1 MYHVLKQYGL
11 KRSCHFNLFHIFL
24 KYSSH
29 SLCFR
34 PKRHQQP
41 GWCRVLWKGADFLS
55 NLNLLSAVFQ
65 TLLKHWNQQRA
76 ILVNPKQHQQSDS
89 SLLSGFKRVVLV
101 LLSVFFKP
109 CSSIQVNPKQHQQSD
124 RSLLSEHC
132 SVSSLPSILL
142 FHTHPLILQPE
153 CKCML
158 DKQNS

>member
-1 MYHVLKQYGL
+1 MNAPCFKAMWFEEELSFQPFFWKTQVVVCVFGQSGISSLADAIFYEKGL
-11 KRSCHFNLFHIFL
+11 IFFQT
-24 KYSSH
+24 SICSI
-29 SLCFR
+29 
-34 PKRHQQP
+34 
-41 GWCRVLWKGADFLS
+41 S
-55 NLNLLSAVFQ
+55 NLAQALKSAASDPCQSEAASAV
-65 TLLKHWNQQRA
+65 W
-76 ILVNPKQHQQSDS
+76 QQSAVWFQ
-89 SLLSGFKRVVLV
+89 GGVVLV
-101 LLSVFFKP
+101 LLSVFFKH

>member
-1 MYHVLKQYGL
+1 MNAPCFKAIWFEEELSFQPFFWKTQVVVCVLGQ
-11 KRSCHFNLFHIFL
+11 SSISMCHI
-24 KYSSH
+24 
-29 SLCFR
+29 
-34 PKRHQQP
+34 
-41 GWCRVLWKGADFLS
+41 LWKGADFLS
-55 NLNLLSAVFQ
+55 NLNLHSAVFQ
-65 TLLKHWNQQRA
+65 TLLKHWSQQRA
-76 ILVNPKQHQQSDS
+76 ILVNQKQHQQSDS